1 MDFRLIILLLL
12 LLFVLVGGSLIIF
25 EKIKGKKL
33 ISRDR
38 WEFYSSIFSTVLMF
52 VVSIHSF
59 SESGVTL
66 FSLVFVGLLI
76 AGIIMVV
83 KAKQKLIEQES

>member
-1 MDFRLIILLLL
+1 LDIRLIILLLG
-12 LLFVLVGGSLIIF
+12 VLAGGSFIIF

-38 WEFYSSIFSTVLMF
+38 REFYSSIFFTVLMF
-52 VVSIHSF
+52 VSSIHSF
-59 SESGVTL
+59 SESGVAL
-66 FSLVFVGLLI
+66 VSLVFVGFLI